1 MENENLEVY
10 NPEDEDELLYIEGC
24 ILPRNEDEFA
34 SEVTFKLFIS
44 NSNSIK
50 ECICE
55 FEAETIVTFM
65 PIDISSEISTEYK
78 DITSLEKYK
87 NTISYTTDL
96 NMLLKN
102 NKSVTFQKINRLHKL
117 P

>member
-50 ECICE
+50 ECIC
-55 FEAETIVTFM
+55 
-65 PIDISSEISTEYK
+65 
-78 DITSLEKYK
+78 
-87 NTISYTTDL
+87 
-96 NMLLKN
+96 
-102 NKSVTFQKINRLHKL
+102 
-117 P
+117 